1 MAASPLSLFEVM
13 ENTVNYCDDYTAY
26 NYCTHIV
33 INTSAIQKGKTHQ
46 YEWEVYDFVSSTQSA
61 L

>member
-33 INTSAIQKGKTHQ
+33 INTSAIQKQKMRQ
-46 YEWEVYDFVSSTQSA
+46 YEEVYDFVNSA
-61 L
+61 